1 MEPTFGRAERL
12 NGETLGREKSECVKV
27 DQKNSGEGGRERRTM
42 CGLPPGTRGQGPR
55 SRTGEKRQLQRKG
68 EQRPCQW
75 LEGRGRMWT
84 GNPVKGKEKDTT
96 GQVGS
101 VGRVA
106 C

>member
-1 MEPTFGRAERL
+1 MEKLQGGRNPSASRWTRRTAEREA
-12 NGETLGREKSECVKV
+12 GK
-27 DQKNSGEGGRERRTM
+27 GGVCAGSR
-42 CGLPPGTRGQGPR
+42 PAPGARGQGPR

-68 EQRPCQW
+68 KQRPCQR

-101 VGRVA
+101 AGRVA